1 VSTIKDLGPAKKGTG
16 GLWSLREWARSFA
29 LFTLTITLPTL
40 LYVVW
45 LENVVGPSVSDGP
58 IVLELSQTDQATCD
72 ELAGY
77 YEQVTNGASLAE
89 VQRTTSTLNTENTYP
104 VRVAY
109 EAYEDAEAL
118 HQDSLAGAAT
128 TGEADD
134 AVKGAR
140 FAYVQA
146 CIL

>member
-1 VSTIKDLGPAKKGTG
+1 MLLSPTPEYKGP
-16 GLWSLREWARSFA
+16 
-29 LFTLTITLPTL
+29 
-40 LYVVW
+40 VVT
-45 LENVVGPSVSDGP
+45 
-58 IVLELSQTDQATCD
+58 ELSQTDQATCD

-89 VQRTTSTLNTENTYP
+89 VQRTTSTLNAENTYP

-134 AVKGAR
+134 ALESAR

>member
-1 VSTIKDLGPAKKGTG
+1 MSTIKDLGKEFLLATGFLFLIAILPAIVIATVM
-16 GLWSLREWARSFA
+16 GLLAPVPE
-29 LFTLTITLPTL
+29 PQEP
-40 LYVVW
+40 VVT
-45 LENVVGPSVSDGP
+45 
-58 IVLELSQTDQATCD
+58 ELSQTDQATCD

-77 YEQVTNGASLAE
+77 YEQVTNGASLDE
-89 VQRTTSTLNTENTYP
+89 VQRTASALNAENTYP
-104 VRVAY
+104 VKSAY

-128 TGEADD
+128 TDEADD